1 MKIVIETK
9 KLDSMRYKSLGDYF
23 EDHGVEYIQV
33 AELGDWRMELAI
45 AIHELVEDYICKHRG
60 IKEEDIMAFDLMFEK
75 EREEGKWTDE
85 EPGDDS
91 RAIYSKEHQIATAV
105 ERLLCSYLDVEWDKY
120 EQKCIDVLNSLD

>member
-60 IKEEDIMAFDLMFEK
+60 IKEEDIMAFDLEFEK
-75 EREEGKWTDE
+75 NRKEGNDD
-85 EPGDDS
+85 EPGDS
-91 RAIYSKEHQIATAV
+91 PQSPYLKEHQIATAV
-105 ERLLCSYLDVEWDKY
+105 ERLLCSYLDVNWEQY
-120 EQKCIDVLNSLD
+120 EQRCIDVLNNLD